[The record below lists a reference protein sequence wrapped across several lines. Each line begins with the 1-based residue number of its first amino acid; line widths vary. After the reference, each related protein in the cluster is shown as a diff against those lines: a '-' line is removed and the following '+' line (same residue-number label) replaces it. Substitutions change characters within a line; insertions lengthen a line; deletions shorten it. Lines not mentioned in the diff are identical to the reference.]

1 MTAFDENA
9 AARLS
14 RRHALEIWG
23 KLILMAISGEPHCRE
38 HRISETTCLLVYQ
51 AWPKRNAALMRHL
64 QDLAPVPPAV
74 WLPLWLG
81 VAAAPGPDPEQ
92 EASRSTI

>member
-23 KLILMAISGEPHCRE
+23 KLILMVIGGEPHCRE
-38 HRISETTCLLVYQ
+38 HCISETTFLLVYQ
-51 AWPKRNAALMRHL
+51 AWPKRNAALMRQL
-64 QDLAPVPPAV
+64 QDLPGAARGMATAV
-74 WLPLWLG
+74 VG
-81 VAAAPGPDPEQ
+81 GCRGTGA
-92 EASRSTI
+92 RS